1 MRTATMGNNIP
12 ALVSNIG
19 ESHQAVRDYML
30 ATLRERLGATQ
41 PSLTHACD
49 TFYKDLKENGEGGSC

>member
-1 MRTATMGNNIP
+1 MGNNIP

-19 ESHQAVRDYML
+19 ESHHAVRDYTLDM
-30 ATLRERLGATQ
+30 LRERVGATQ

-49 TFYKDLKENGEGGSC
+49 EFYKDLKENGERGRS